1 MLVLFILKRNCLL
14 YFGKKLR
21 DYFFIGKKLWEI
33 MGNFLVFWKEIM
45 GNYGKL
51 FFGMGEII
59 SRDGEGRESLKYGAA
74 KISHNFP

>member
-1 MLVLFILKRNCLL
+1 LSFIFWKEIAGLFFYWKEIMGN
-14 YFGKKLR
+14 YGKFSL
-21 DYFFIGKKLWEI
+21 FFWGKKLWEI
-33 MGNFLVFWKEIM
+33 MGNYFSAW
-45 GNYGKL
+45 GKL